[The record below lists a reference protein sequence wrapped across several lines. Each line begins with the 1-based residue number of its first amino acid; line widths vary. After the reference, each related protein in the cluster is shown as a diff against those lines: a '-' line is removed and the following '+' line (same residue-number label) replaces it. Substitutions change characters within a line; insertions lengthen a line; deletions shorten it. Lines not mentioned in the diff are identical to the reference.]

1 MTTMSRSLRAAARLV
16 TLAPLAA
23 AILALSAPS
32 RRVPRAPRA
41 HPAQDWHETI
51 RAFAEAHLQHTA
63 WGPAHSRRDY
73 ATTLMLARAEGVT
86 VDEDAL
92 YAASYLH
99 DMGGLP
105 PYAKP
110 GVDHGDRSIQLVD
123 SILQDA
129 GFPMEKAALVK
140 DIIDHHQYY
149 RPPDS
154 VEVSILFRDADIL
167 DFMGAIDIARII
179 SLTTRERLASDLPH
193 AIQAIRQQMIDMPG
207 RLQSAAAK
215 REGQKRAAEMKEFLD
230 ALSAESDS
238 LRIL

>member
-1 MTTMSRSLRAAARLV
+1 MPDIRAIRTIVRL
-16 TLAPLAA
+16 TLLAA
-23 AILALSAPS
+23 ATALVAAPS
-32 RRVPRAPRA
+32 RPAHNAPR
-41 HPAQDWHETI
+41 PTSSDWRETI
-51 RAFAEAHLQHTA
+51 RAFAETHLQHTA
-63 WGPAHSRRDY
+63 WGPAHGRRDY
-73 ATTLMLARAEGVT
+73 ELTLALARAEGVT
-86 VDEDAL
+86 VDDDAL
-92 YAASYLH
+92 YAAAYLH

-105 PYAKP
+105 PYAVPK
-110 GVDHGDRSIQLVD
+110 VDHGDRSIQLVD
-123 SILQDA
+123 SILRNA

-179 SLTTRERLASDLPH
+179 SLTTREAPATDLSH
-193 AIQAIRQQMIDMPG
+193 AIQAIRKQMLDMPG

-215 REGQKRAAEMKEFLD
+215 REGMKRATEMKAFLD

-238 LRIL
+238 LTVL